1 MSFGYQVLGFGA
13 FTAAPSVATV
23 SFASTTEDEVNRT
36 NYTFSSQSIG
46 TAAADRKVVVVIN
59 ASGGSTQ
66 DITGCTIGGSTAT
79 EEQSSG
85 LQGETRNAI
94 YSLNNVSSGRSG
106 DIVFTQGG
114 NAGVVMIAVFAVY
127 GASATKNASGTQ
139 KGTGISP
146 SISTAVPANGV
157 IIAGSCAAHSSG
169 SASNS
174 MTFTNITERAEYGG
188 DPPEGPGFVA
198 GAASDA
204 YENAATISV
213 DSAFNGPNSATVSC
227 AVSYGPA

>member
-1 MSFGYQVLGFGA
+1 MLMPIYTPLKK
-13 FTAAPSVATV
+13 SVATV
-23 SFASTTEDEVNRT
+23 SFASTAEDEVNRT

-46 TAAADRKVVVVIN
+46 TASADRKVVIVIN
-59 ASGGSTQ
+59 ASGAGVN
-66 DITGCTIGGSTAT
+66 DITGCTIGGSAAT

-85 LQGETRNAI
+85 VQGETRNAI
-94 YSLNNVSSGRSG
+94 YSLNNVSSGTTAE
-106 DIVFTQGG
+106 IVVTQGG
-114 NAGVVMIAVFAVY
+114 NAGVIMIAVFAVY

-139 KGTGISP
+139 KGSGISP
-146 SISTAVPANGV
+146 SISLAVPANGV

-169 SASNS
+169 SGSNS
-174 MTFTNITERAEYGG
+174 MTFTNITERVEYLG
-188 DPPEGPGFVA
+188 DSNGFVA

-213 DSAFNGPNSATVSC
+213 DSAFNGSNSNTVGC

>member
-1 MSFGYQVLGFGA
+1 MSLFPIF
-13 FTAAPSVATV
+13 APASASVATV
-23 SFASTTEDEVNRT
+23 TYISTNSDEVNRT
-36 NYTFSSQSIG
+36 NYTFSSQGIG

-66 DITGCTIGGSTAT
+66 DITGCTIGGSAAT

-85 LQGETRNAI
+85 VSGETRNAI
-94 YSLNNVSSGRSG
+94 YSLNSVSSGTTAE
-106 DIVFTQGG
+106 IVVTQGG
-114 NAGVVMIAVFAVY
+114 NAGVIMIAVFAVY
-127 GASATKNASGTQ
+127 GASATKNASGTH
-139 KGTGISP
+139 KGDGISP
-146 SISTAVPANGV
+146 SIDIAVPANGV

-169 SASNS
+169 SGSNAVA
-174 MTFTNITERAEYGG
+174 FTNITERVEFLG
-188 DPPEGPGFVA
+188 DSDGFVA

-213 DSAFNGPNSATVSC
+213 NSAFNGSNSATVGC

>member
-1 MSFGYQVLGFGA
+1 MTFPFPVYSPLKL
-13 FTAAPSVATV
+13 SVASV
-23 SFASTTEDEVNRT
+23 SFASTNEDEVNRT
-36 NYTFSSQSIG
+36 NYTFSSQGIG

-59 ASGGSTQ
+59 ASGAGTN
-66 DITGCTIGGSTAT
+66 DITGCTIGGSAAT

-85 LQGETRNAI
+85 LQGEARNAI
-94 YSLNNVSSGRSG
+94 YSLNSVSSGTTA
-106 DIVFTQGG
+106 DIVVTQSG
-114 NAGVVMIAVFAVY
+114 NAGVIMIAVFAVY

-139 KGTGISP
+139 KGNAISP
-146 SISTAVPANGV
+146 SISLAVPANGV
-157 IIAGSCAAHSSG
+157 IIAGSCAAYSSG

-174 MTFTNITERAEYGG
+174 MTFTNITERVEYLG
-188 DPPEGPGFVA
+188 DSNGFVA

-213 DSAFNGPNSATVSC
+213 DSAFNGSNAATVSC